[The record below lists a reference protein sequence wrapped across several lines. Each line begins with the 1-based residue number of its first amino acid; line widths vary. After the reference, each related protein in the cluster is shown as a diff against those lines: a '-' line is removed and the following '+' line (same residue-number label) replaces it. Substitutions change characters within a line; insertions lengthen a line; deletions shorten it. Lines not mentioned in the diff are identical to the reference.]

1 MSVLLVAAD
10 YWMPY
15 LLVQPVDTMALKGRT
30 VALQCSAA
38 SSVEHVSIHWRKN
51 NVALHETPHKI
62 TVSAATPLSPPP
74 VLSHPRHN
82 VALLSP
88 SPLFRIKCDCLPAV
102 SYSLWG
108 FFFNHKLSHVYVYSL
123 ASLFPN
129 RSTRRLKCWTTWS
142 A

>member
-1 MSVLLVAAD
+1 MSVVLLAAD

-62 TVSAATPLSPPP
+62 TVSAATPLSPPHQP
-74 VLSHPRHN
+74 LPNVPCTQILGTFKAQYCLSTC
-82 VALLSP
+82 
-88 SPLFRIKCDCLPAV
+88 ILP
-102 SYSLWG
+102 
-108 FFFNHKLSHVYVYSL
+108 
-123 ASLFPN
+123 
-129 RSTRRLKCWTTWS
+129 C
-142 A
+142 

>member
-1 MSVLLVAAD
+1 MSVVLLAAD

-62 TVSAATPLSPPP
+62 TVSAATPLAPAPTLSQPHLNIA
-74 VLSHPRHN
+74 VLSP
-82 VALLSP
+82 
-88 SPLFRIKCDCLPAV
+88 
-102 SYSLWG
+102 
-108 FFFNHKLSHVYVYSL
+108 
-123 ASLFPN
+123 
-129 RSTRRLKCWTTWS
+129 
-142 A
+142 